1 MPSYP
6 YISTKWGTEMC
17 LRWNEYAYLMM
28 WKYGFDNGKIRAR
41 WIGPYAWR
49 NVSWVFS
56 WVNVNIS
63 QSVCNLFFICML
75 HNRHT
80 KVWFLP
86 CKSMVFGVQKG
97 GFYNAK
103 SGFLKEHIGI
113 LGVWIVLTSYVIDC
127 YVQPLTVLLFV
138 ERVGTNGYGEP
149 KTTVNYTK
157 R

>member
-1 MPSYP
+1 MQ
-6 YISTKWGTEMC
+6 
-17 LRWNEYAYLMM
+17 
-28 WKYGFDNGKIRAR
+28 KYGFCFL
-41 WIGPYAWR
+41 
-49 NVSWVFS
+49 NVMFVANRLQRIS

-63 QSVCNLFFICML
+63 QNVCNLFFICML

-113 LGVWIVLTSYVIDC
+113 LGV
-127 YVQPLTVLLFV
+127 
-138 ERVGTNGYGEP
+138 
-149 KTTVNYTK
+149 
-157 R
+157 